1 MTNSKKVYIK
11 AYTKLN
17 LGDDL
22 FVFMLCYR
30 YKNVQFYI
38 KELSPYT
45 NVFKTIP
52 NLKIIENINDISFD
66 AIVYIGGSIFIENS
80 PSSIFRIH
88 ELKEEIIKDN
98 IPTYIIG
105 ANFGPYTSKKYF
117 ETVKN
122 ELLPYVESITFR
134 DTYSYNLF
142 KNLNNVHYA
151 PDVVFSLDTNQITK
165 DNTNEVGI
173 SIIHHLER
181 KNLKLNYNTYI
192 TKLLEICKYYISIG
206 YTIRL
211 FSFCEYEKDT
221 EAINEL
227 LKNMTNQELQ
237 YVKISNYTGNLKEI
251 LSKIASQ
258 KLFITS
264 RFHSIILGL
273 KFNIPIIPICYS
285 SKSTNVLNDL
295 NFPESNIYTFEN
307 LENIIYN
314 KIPNIFH
321 NDIIKNS
328 VNQFKDLDIFLNI
341 EKSTTD
347 N

>member
-142 KNLNNVHYA
+142 KN
-151 PDVVFSLDTNQITK
+151 
-165 DNTNEVGI
+165 
-173 SIIHHLER
+173 
-181 KNLKLNYNTYI
+181 
-192 TKLLEICKYYISIG
+192 
-206 YTIRL
+206 
-211 FSFCEYEKDT
+211 
-221 EAINEL
+221 
-227 LKNMTNQELQ
+227 
-237 YVKISNYTGNLKEI
+237 
-251 LSKIASQ
+251 
-258 KLFITS
+258 
-264 RFHSIILGL
+264 
-273 KFNIPIIPICYS
+273 
-285 SKSTNVLNDL
+285 
-295 NFPESNIYTFEN
+295 
-307 LENIIYN
+307 
-314 KIPNIFH
+314 
-321 NDIIKNS
+321 
-328 VNQFKDLDIFLNI
+328 
-341 EKSTTD
+341 
-347 N
+347 